1 MSVED
6 YILQKLKTGALH
18 MTLIDPASQDPSE
31 AGKIAKD
38 ACALGTDA
46 IMIGGS
52 TGVTQDNLDKTA
64 LEIKNNS
71 NIPSIYF
78 PSGASAMSANCDAIY
93 FMSMLNSRSLDW
105 VIREQVAGA
114 PAVKKLGLEPL
125 SMGYI
130 IVEPGMK
137 VGEVGQAD
145 AIPRNNPKLAAS
157 YAMAGELLG
166 MRSIYLEAGSGAPA
180 HVPSDMCGAPAHV
193 PSDMISYVKKSISVP
208 LIVGGGIRDADA
220 AREVKDAGADVI
232 VTGTIVEENGYLSRL
247 ESIINTIK
255 E

>member
-145 AIPRNNPKLAAS
+145 AIPRDNPKLAAS

-180 HVPSDMCGAPAHV
+180 HVPSDM
-193 PSDMISYVKKSISVP
+193 IYYVKKSISVP

-220 AREVKDAGADVI
+220 AKEVKDAGADVI

-247 ESIINTIK
+247 ESIINAIK

>member
-1 MSVED
+1 
-6 YILQKLKTGALH
+6 
-18 MTLIDPASQDPSE
+18 MTLIDPASQYPSE

-64 LEIKNNS
+64 LEIKHNS
-71 NIPSIYF
+71 NVPSIYF

-145 AIPRNNPKLAAS
+145 VIPRDNPQLAVS
-157 YAMAGELLG
+157 YALAGELLG
-166 MRSIYLEAGSGAPA
+166 MRSIYLEAGS
-180 HVPSDMCGAPAHV
+180 GAPAHV

-208 LIVGGGIRDADA
+208 LIVGGGIRDATA

-247 ESIINTIK
+247 ESIINAIK

>member
-6 YILQKLKTGALH
+6 YLLQKLKTGTLH

-52 TGVTQDNLDKTA
+52 TGITQDNLDKTA
-64 LEIKNNS
+64 LEIKRNS
-71 NIPSIYF
+71 NVPSIYF

-93 FMSMLNSRSLDW
+93 FMSMVNSRSLDW

-125 SMGYI
+125 SMAYI

-145 AIPRNNPKLAAS
+145 VIPRDNPKLAAS
-157 YAMAGELLG
+157 YALAGELLG
-166 MRSIYLEAGSGAPA
+166 MRSVYLEAGS
-180 HVPSDMCGAPAHV
+180 GAPAHV

-208 LIVGGGIRDADA
+208 LIVGGGIRDGTA
-220 AREVKDAGADVI
+220 AREVRDAGADVI

-247 ESIINTIK
+247 ESIINAIK

>member
-1 MSVED
+1 
-6 YILQKLKTGALH
+6 

-64 LEIKNNS
+64 LEIKRNS
-71 NIPSIYF
+71 NVPSIYF

-93 FMSMLNSRSLDW
+93 FMSMVNSRSLDW

-125 SMGYI
+125 SMAYI

-145 AIPRNNPKLAAS
+145 VIPRDNPKLAAS
-157 YAMAGELLG
+157 YALAGELLG
-166 MRSIYLEAGSGAPA
+166 MRSVYLEAGS
-180 HVPSDMCGAPAHV
+180 GAPAHV

-208 LIVGGGIRDADA
+208 LIVGGGIRDGTA
-220 AREVKDAGADVI
+220 AREVRDAGADVI

-247 ESIINTIK
+247 ESIINAIK

>member
-18 MTLIDPASQDPSE
+18 MTLIDPASQDPFE

-145 AIPRNNPKLAAS
+145 AIPRDNPKLAAS

-166 MRSIYLEAGSGAPA
+166 MRSIYLEAGS
-180 HVPSDMCGAPAHV
+180 GAPAHV

-247 ESIINTIK
+247 ESIINAIK

>member
-6 YILQKLKTGALH
+6 YLLQKLKTGTLH

-64 LEIKNNS
+64 LEIKRNS
-71 NIPSIYF
+71 NVPSIYF

-93 FMSMLNSRSLDW
+93 FMSMVNSRSLDW

-125 SMGYI
+125 SMAYI

-145 AIPRNNPKLAAS
+145 VIPRDNPKLAAS
-157 YAMAGELLG
+157 YALAGELLG
-166 MRSIYLEAGSGAPA
+166 MRSVYLEAGS
-180 HVPSDMCGAPAHV
+180 GAPAHV

-208 LIVGGGIRDADA
+208 LIVGGGIRDATA
-220 AREVKDAGADVI
+220 AREVRDAGADVI

-247 ESIINTIK
+247 ESIINAIK

>member
-145 AIPRNNPKLAAS
+145 AIPRDNPKLAAS

-166 MRSIYLEAGSGAPA
+166 MRSIYLEAGS
-180 HVPSDMCGAPAHV
+180 GAPAHV

-247 ESIINTIK
+247 ESIINAIK

>member
-145 AIPRNNPKLAAS
+145 AIPRDNPKLAAS

-180 HVPSDMCGAPAHV
+180 HVPSDM
-193 PSDMISYVKKSISVP
+193 IYYVKKSISVP

-247 ESIINTIK
+247 ESIINAIK